1 MKKFIVSIQL
11 VLVACFVL
19 FAWHC
24 KRENAAGSVSPP
36 AQVQLVPRT
45 NPFSLS
51 NMKKVM
57 AKLKA
62 EGPKSG
68 NARATFDLTVYS
80 QYVYYRI
87 DPTNMTPEQLKY
99 FENSSGSKMMDF
111 PFGNGAVYGDSSLTE
126 ANIQQLRD
134 GKLYGI
140 TPVGDTLLNKLPTF
154 TSLQY
159 QALDTILYVP
169 DSDSGVVSMA
179 MREAG
184 FSPQLLGICLFKKP
198 HGQVRYQDT
207 ERNTMEPVR
216 RARVWALVFGIPVST
231 ETDDNG
237 YYEIPYRFSFGT
249 IMGVMFSNYRVDL
262 KPLTTTSTT
271 VGSVLAILKDFLI
284 GPNYI
289 YGGVG
294 SCAMRDNKNFD
305 FYGHTKQRYWSQI
318 LNAYSYHDQYC
329 AQENIPAAPGHMV
342 CYAVWRSGGSA
353 FGNMSTPLFGHVNF
367 GTGVVEKVLN
377 GMWGGNV
384 NLATQFP
391 SLLGYM
397 NVLIPDMII
406 NVGSD
411 AEPSYYSSQLSQTLF
426 HELGHA
432 SQFNQV
438 GSSWYLTLI
447 NAEIVT
453 QPASSNPYGSGTGT
467 DAGVMALAES
477 WAQYIGTNFAL
488 RRYPAGFMKA
498 TDPFA
503 GNTVGQLYSLS
514 TLIEG
519 EKYFFGA
526 KWIPSGMYHDL
537 ADGSNAAEPWDNVS
551 GITIR
556 QMYMAFQPNV
566 LTICAYKSKFASD
579 NPTVGLWSVF
589 DQYEPIC
596 GTRFLSAAINQNY
609 TRNNCSVQPGGSVLV
624 NLPAGAF
631 SSTISVADANAQAQ
645 AYAQAYANQ
654 NGTCPCVTCTG
665 PSKKCI
671 NGVCTLGS
679 KEYTASQWV
688 GGSPG
693 RYKCT
698 YHYEWPDGTR
708 SQDYTEYSE
717 WQCAL

>member
-1 MKKFIVSIQL
+1 MKKLVVSIQL
-11 VLVACFVL
+11 MLVACFVL

-24 KRENAAGSVSPP
+24 KRESATGNVIPS
-36 AQVQLVPRT
+36 AQVQLTPKT

-68 NARATFDLTVYS
+68 NARATFDLTVYP

-87 DPTNMTPEQLKY
+87 DPTNMTPQQFQY
-99 FENSSGSKMMDF
+99 FENSSGSKMLDF
-111 PFGNGAVYGDSSLTE
+111 PFGNGAVYGDTTLTE
-126 ANIQQLRD
+126 AGIQQLKD

-154 TSLQY
+154 TGLQY

-169 DSDSGVVSMA
+169 DSDSGVVSLA
-179 MREAG
+179 LREAG
-184 FSPQLLGICLFKKP
+184 FSPQLLGICLLKKP

-216 RARVWALVFGIPVST
+216 HARVWALVFGIPVST

-237 YYEIPYRFSFGT
+237 NYEIPYRFSFGT

-271 VGSVLAILKDFLI
+271 VGSALAILKDFLV

-294 SCAMRDNKNFD
+294 SCAMRDGKNFD
-305 FYGHTKQRYWSQI
+305 FYGHTKQRYWSHI

-329 AQENIPAAPGHMV
+329 AQENIMAAPGHMV
-342 CYAVWRSGGSA
+342 CYALWRSGGSS
-353 FGNMSTPLFGHVNF
+353 FGDMSTPLFGHVNF
-367 GTGVVEKVLN
+367 GTGVVEKALN
-377 GMWGGNV
+377 GMWSSNI

-391 SLLGYM
+391 NLLGFM
-397 NVLIPDMII
+397 NVIIPDMII
-406 NVGSD
+406 NVCSD
-411 AEPSYYSSQLSQTLF
+411 AEPVNYSSQLSQTLF

-447 NAEIVT
+447 NISIFRQGT
-453 QPASSNPYGSGTGT
+453 GPNPYGSGTGA
-467 DAGVMALAES
+467 DAGVLALAES
-477 WAQYIGTNFAL
+477 WAEYIGTNFAL
-488 RRYPAGFMKA
+488 RRYPAGVMKA
-498 TDPFA
+498 SDPYA
-503 GNTVGQLYSLS
+503 GYNLGQLYPFS

-519 EKYFFGA
+519 EKYYFASIWMRYGL
-526 KWIPSGMYHDL
+526 YHDL
-537 ADGSNAAEPWDNVS
+537 VDGPNSAEPWDNVS
-551 GITIR
+551 GVTIR
-556 QMYMAFQPNV
+556 QMYMAFQPAIKTV
-566 LTICAYKSKFASD
+566 CAYKSQFASN

-589 DQYEPIC
+589 DQYEPVC

-609 TRNNCSVQPGGSVLV
+609 TRNNCTVQPGSAVLV
-624 NLPAGAF
+624 NIPAGTF
-631 SSTISVADANAQAQ
+631 SSTVSQADANAQAE

-654 NGTCPCVTCTG
+654 NGTCPCASCIGVG
-665 PSKKCI
+665 RKCI
-671 NGVCTLGS
+671 NGVCKLGTMV
-679 KEYTASQWV
+679 YTGSQRL
-688 GGSPG
+688 GGTPV
-693 RYKCT
+693 RFKCT
-698 YHYEWPDGTR
+698 YHYEWSDGSR
-708 SQDYTEYSE
+708 SQDYTEITGF
-717 WQCAL
+717 QCRD